1 MRLEY
6 FQMVDSVEELAADK
20 GRIRCR
26 AQVPET
32 STVFEGHFPGHP
44 LMPGVLLVESM
55 AQTSGHLLLAVNGFT
70 RMPFLAEVRSA
81 KLRGFVGPGATLDV
95 WGELEHEGSG
105 YAVTHGRIEQDG
117 KTVAEAEL
125 RFRTMPFPSDAL
137 RDQMRDHARR
147 LGLPEGA

>member
-6 FQMVDSVEELAADK
+6 FQMVDRVEELAAQA

-32 STVFEGHFPGHP
+32 STVFEGHFPGYP
-44 LMPGVLLVESM
+44 LMPGVLLVETM
-55 AQTSGHLLLAVNGFT
+55 AQTSGNLLLAISDFS
-70 RMPFLAEVRSA
+70 RMPFLAEVRTA
-81 KLRGFVGPGATLDV
+81 KLRGFVEPGATLDV

-105 YAVTHGRIEQDG
+105 YAVTHGRIERDG
-117 KTVAEAEL
+117 KVVAESEL

-147 LGLPEGA
+147 LGLA

>member
-6 FQMVDSVEELAADK
+6 FQMVDHVEELATEQ

-32 STVFEGHFPGHP
+32 STVFEGHFPGYP

-55 AQTSGHLLLAVNGFT
+55 AQTSGHLLLALSNFS

-117 KTVAEAEL
+117 KIVAEAEL

-147 LGLPEGA
+147 LGLA

>member
-6 FQMVDSVEELAADK
+6 FQMVDRVEELATAE

-26 AQVPET
+26 AQVPES

-81 KLRGFVGPGATLDV
+81 KLRGFVAPGTSLSV

-105 YAVTHGRIEQDG
+105 YAVTRGRIEKDG

-125 RFRTMPFPSDAL
+125 RFRTMPFPSDSL

-147 LGLPEGA
+147 IGLT

>member
-6 FQMVDSVEELAADK
+6 FQMVDRVEELAK
-20 GRIRCR
+20 ESGRIRCR

-55 AQTSGHLLLAVNGFT
+55 AQTSGHLLLALSDFT

-147 LGLPEGA
+147 LGLT

>member
-1 MRLEY
+1 VQLEY
-6 FQMVDSVEELAADK
+6 FQMVDHVEELALKD

-26 AQVPET
+26 AMVPNA
-32 STVFEGHFPGHP
+32 SPVFEGHFPGHP

-55 AQTSGHLLLAVNGFT
+55 AQTSGHLLLAVNEFS
-70 RMPFLAEVRSA
+70 RMPFLAEVRTA
-81 KLRGFVGPGATLDV
+81 KLRGFVGPGSNLDV

-105 YAVTHGRIEQDG
+105 YAVTHGRIEHDG

-137 RDQMRDHARR
+137 RDQMRAHARR
-147 LGLPEGA
+147 LGLP

>member
-6 FQMVDSVEELAADK
+6 FQMVDRVEELTLES

-26 AQVPET
+26 AVVPE
-32 STVFEGHFPGHP
+32 SSPVFDGHFPGHP

-55 AQTSGHLLLAVNGFT
+55 AQTSGHLLLAVNEFS
-70 RMPFLAEVRSA
+70 RMPFLAEVRTA
-81 KLRGFVGPGATLDV
+81 KLRGFVKPGSSLDV

-105 YAVTHGRIEQDG
+105 YAVTHGRIELEG

-125 RFRTMPFPSDAL
+125 RFRTMPFPSVAL

-147 LGLPEGA
+147 IGLP

>member
-6 FQMVDSVEELAADK
+6 FQMVDRVEELAAAS

-55 AQTSGHLLLAVNGFT
+55 AQTSGHLLLAVNGFS
-70 RMPFLAEVRSA
+70 RMPFLAEVRTA
-81 KLRGFVGPGATLDV
+81 KLRGFVEPGAVLDV

-105 YAVTHGRIEQDG
+105 YAVTRGRVERDG

-147 LGLPEGA
+147 IGLAA

>member
-6 FQMVDSVEELAADK
+6 FQMVDRIEELALDG

-26 AQVPET
+26 AEVPDA
-32 STVFEGHFPGHP
+32 SPVFEGHFPGHP

-55 AQTSGHLLLAVNGFT
+55 AQTSGHLLLAVNGFS
-70 RMPFLAEVRSA
+70 RMPFLAEVRTA
-81 KLRGFVGPGATLDV
+81 KLRGFVGPGSSLEV

-105 YAVTHGRIEQDG
+105 YAVTHGRVAHGG

-125 RFRTMPFPSDAL
+125 RFRTMPFPSDEL
-137 RDQMRDHARR
+137 REQMRNHARR
-147 LGLPEGA
+147 IGLP

>member
-6 FQMVDSVEELAADK
+6 FQMVDRVEELAVPE

-81 KLRGFVGPGATLDV
+81 KLRGFVSPGASLDV

-105 YAVTHGRIEQDG
+105 YAVTHGRIEKDG

-137 RDQMRDHARR
+137 RNQMRDHARR
-147 LGLPEGA
+147 LGLA